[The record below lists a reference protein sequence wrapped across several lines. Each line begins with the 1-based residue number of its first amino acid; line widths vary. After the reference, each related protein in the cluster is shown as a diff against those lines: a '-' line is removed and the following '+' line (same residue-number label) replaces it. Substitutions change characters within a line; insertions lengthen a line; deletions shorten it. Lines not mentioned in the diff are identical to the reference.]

1 MSDYQT
7 YATKREATAAI
18 DKLQGW
24 PNARLDRLY
33 LPDDP
38 NADSRGD
45 VWVIQL
51 SANPLQ
57 YLRADGYAR

>member
-18 DKLQGW
+18 AKLQGW
-24 PNARLDRLY
+24 PNARPDRLY

-38 NADSRGD
+38 NADSHGN
-45 VWVIQL
+45 VWVIRL
-51 SANPLQ
+51 ADNPL

>member
-1 MSDYQT
+1 MLGNYQT
-7 YATKREATAAI
+7 FGSKREATAAI

-24 PNARLDRLY
+24 PDARPERLY

-51 SANPLQ
+51 ADNPL